1 MLTKNAKRSEHFDHF
16 ALLARRQR
24 HTRRTFLLT
33 IARKCVHKHVLRLR
47 APLFCTALSHDH
59 IDEKQLFMNFFA
71 SYINCLWSVWAPV
84 GCISLAI
91 VREKDNVPAFLYL
104 RIAQALIHK
113 GCSRI
118 RWLGFDGY
126 SGKFAY
132 RPIGQRG
139 DPLKIVLYRIFLDIA
154 RENQPTLTCTYWVRA
169 VAVLSAISVKKLFR
183 CLYVLRL
190 PPAGCKTDI

>member
-16 ALLARRQR
+16 ALLGRRQR

-33 IARKCVHKHVLRLR
+33 IARKCVHKHVSRLI

-59 IDEKQLFMNFFA
+59 IDEKKLFMNIFA

-132 RPIGQRG
+132 RPSGKG
-139 DPLKIVLYRIFLDIA
+139 V
-154 RENQPTLTCTYWVRA
+154 TL
-169 VAVLSAISVKKLFR
+169 
-183 CLYVLRL
+183 
-190 PPAGCKTDI
+190 

>member
-1 MLTKNAKRSEHFDHF
+1 MK
-16 ALLARRQR
+16 
-24 HTRRTFLLT
+24 
-33 IARKCVHKHVLRLR
+33 
-47 APLFCTALSHDH
+47 
-59 IDEKQLFMNFFA
+59 KQLFMNFFA
-71 SYINCLWSVWAPV
+71 SYINCLRFVWAPV

-91 VREKDNVPAFLYL
+91 AREKDNVPAFLYL

-154 RENQPTLTCTYWVRA
+154 RENATSFPCTCWVRA

>member
-1 MLTKNAKRSEHFDHF
+1 MK
-16 ALLARRQR
+16 
-24 HTRRTFLLT
+24 
-33 IARKCVHKHVLRLR
+33 
-47 APLFCTALSHDH
+47 
-59 IDEKQLFMNFFA
+59 KQLFMNFFA
-71 SYINCLWSVWAPV
+71 SYINCLRFVWAPV

-91 VREKDNVPAFLYL
+91 AREKDNVPAFLYL

-118 RWLGFDGY
+118 RWLGFGGY

-154 RENQPTLTCTYWVRA
+154 RENATTVPCTCWVRA
-169 VAVLSAISVKKLFR
+169 VAVLPAISVN
-183 CLYVLRL
+183 
-190 PPAGCKTDI
+190 KTISQPLCIAIASGGLQNRHIEIQTCSSL